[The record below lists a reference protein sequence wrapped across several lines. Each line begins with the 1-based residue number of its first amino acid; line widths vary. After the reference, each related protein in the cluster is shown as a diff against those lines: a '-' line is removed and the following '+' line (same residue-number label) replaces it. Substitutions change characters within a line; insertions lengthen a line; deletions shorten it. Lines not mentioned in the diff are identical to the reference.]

1 MHSKE
6 TDKVIA
12 FIPARSGSL
21 RVKNKNIMNFY
32 NHPLIAYTIQSALNA
47 KIFNQIFV
55 LTDCSKTA
63 SIAKH
68 YGAKVPFIRPKNIS
82 GSLSPDI
89 DWVKYT
95 FQKLD
100 KKKIDFDYFA
110 ILRPTTP
117 QRKVSLILNAFESL
131 KKNKKA
137 DSIRAVSLCKEHP
150 GKMWSLNKKFMKPLL
165 TNNKKVE
172 FHARQ
177 YQDLPKYYYQNSSL
191 EFAKKHCVTK
201 YQSKEGKNILPL
213 ITTDYEG
220 LSIDTRLDVECLKI
234 LIDKKKVS
242 LPMIGVKKYKF

>member
-1 MHSKE
+1 MYSKE
-6 TDKVIA
+6 NQKAIA

-32 NHPLIAYTIQSALNA
+32 NHPLIAYSIQSAINA
-47 KIFNQIFV
+47 NIFDQIFV
-55 LTDCSKTA
+55 LTDCSKIA
-63 SIAKH
+63 SIAKY
-68 YGAKVPFIRPKNIS
+68 YGAEVPFIRPKKIS

-95 FQKLD
+95 FQMLNKQE
-100 KKKIDFDYFA
+100 IEFDYFS

-117 QRKVSLILNAFESL
+117 QRKVSLIRNAFETL
-131 KKNKKA
+131 KKNKQA

-165 TNNKKVE
+165 TNNKIVE

-177 YQDLPKYYYQNSSL
+177 YQDLPEYYYQNSSL
-191 EFAKKHCVTK
+191 EFAKTHCVTK

-213 ITTDYEG
+213 VTTDYEG
-220 LSIDTRLDVECLKI
+220 LSIDTRLDVESLKI
-234 LIDKKKVS
+234 LIDKKIIS
-242 LPMIGVKKYKF
+242 LPKIRVKKYNS